1 MNPQLPDDLDRLY
14 AKMEW
19 ENPRTNFSARV
30 MQRELALQRVQR
42 ASSILS
48 LIALA
53 VLGVFAY
60 ALGRGLTFYGTL
72 DYLAVLATNLDVA
85 VGSTDDFLLALLAVA
100 PWLEIVAV
108 MAGALVLWVT
118 SIVLPR
124 FWSGRQSK
132 VS

>member
-1 MNPQLPDDLDRLY
+1 MNPELPDDLDRLY

-19 ENPRTNFSARV
+19 ENPRSNFSARV
-30 MQRELALQRVQR
+30 MRRALAVQRIQR

-48 LIALA
+48 LVALA
-53 VLGVFAY
+53 VLGVFAF

-85 VGSTDDFLLALLAVA
+85 VGSTDDFILALVAVA
-100 PWLEIVAV
+100 PWLEIAAV
-108 MAGALVLWVT
+108 LAGALVLGLT

-124 FWSGRQSK
+124 VWSGRQSK
-132 VS
+132 LS

>member
-1 MNPQLPDDLDRLY
+1 MNPEIRDDLDRLY

-19 ENPRTNFSARV
+19 DNPRPNFSARV
-30 MQRELALQRVQR
+30 MRRALAFQRVQR

-48 LIALA
+48 LVALA
-53 VLGVFAY
+53 LLGMFAF

-85 VGSTDDFLLALLAVA
+85 LGSTDDFILALLAVA

-108 MAGALVLWVT
+108 AVGALVLGLT

-124 FWSGRQSK
+124 VWSGRQSK
-132 VS
+132 LN